1 MTDREIAV
9 TTFKAVAALHYAV
22 TGTPLSLSVETE
34 SGTIRIIE
42 PEGLPPTADPAECSH
57 RQ

>member
-9 TTFKAVAALHYAV
+9 ATFRAVAALHYAV
-22 TGTPLSLSVETE
+22 TGRPLSLSVETE
-34 SGTIRIIE
+34 SGTIGIIE
-42 PEGLPPTADPAECSH
+42 GEGPPPTADPAECSH

>member
-9 TTFKAVAALHYAV
+9 ATFRAVAALPHAV
-22 TGTPLSLSVETE
+22 TGKPLSLTVQTE
-34 SGTIRIIE
+34 SGAVRIIE
-42 PEGLPPTADPAECSH
+42 GEEPLLTADPAERCQ